1 MMKKILGVLTILLLI
16 GIIPGVIAQEVNEID
31 SNTLQEV
38 KIFTTP
44 HGAEVRMI
52 QLEKSI
58 TRNILIGSKTIQV
71 IKQNYQDT
79 NTIDMETILNEL
91 EALLEE
97 VKNYNTENKDANTLA
112 TDFVAIKKSAI
123 NLTQEFRLITNT
135 ILNTNDLTQIREEIK
150 NIENNELKN
159 MNNAIRNVIRKH
171 NAQRTQTMLQIM
183 GVENQNLIQA
193 IFDGNITREEVK
205 LEIRQNFQDLNA
217 QEKIQTNAKI
227 KETINKRI
235 ISEKEIVGQAK
246 NKGVQKFLEMT
257 TQRNQRLNNWLKN
270 KTNDLNNFN
279 YNQLINRLE
288 NISNRVEQN
297 INTKQIANQAGRK

>member
-16 GIIPGVIAQEVNEID
+16 GIIPGVIAQEINEID

-44 HGAEVRMI
+44 HGAEVRMV

-58 TRNILIGSKTIQV
+58 TRNILVGSKTIQV
-71 IKQNYQDT
+71 IKQNYLDT

-97 VKNYNTENKDANTLA
+97 VKNYNTENKDANALA
-112 TDFVAIKKSAI
+112 NDFVAIKKSAI

-135 ILNTNDLTQIREEIK
+135 ILNTNDLSQIREEIK
-150 NIENNELKN
+150 NIENNELQN

-183 GVENQNLIQA
+183 GLENQNLIQA
-193 IFDGNITREEVK
+193 ILDGNITREEVK
-205 LEIRQNFQDLNA
+205 LQIRQNFQDLNT

-235 ISEKEIVGQAK
+235 ISEKEIIGQAK
-246 NKGVQKFLEMT
+246 NKGVQKFLEMNA
-257 TQRNQRLNNWLKN
+257 QRNQRLNNWLKN
-270 KTNDLNNFN
+270 KTSDLNNFD

-297 INTKQIANQAGRK
+297 INNKQIANQAGRK